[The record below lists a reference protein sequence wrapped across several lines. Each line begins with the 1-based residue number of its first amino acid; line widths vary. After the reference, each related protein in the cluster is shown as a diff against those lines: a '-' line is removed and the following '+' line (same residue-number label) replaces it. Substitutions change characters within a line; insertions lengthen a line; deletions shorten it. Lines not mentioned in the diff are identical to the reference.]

1 MADEQEQDVPE
12 VTEVVELNHGQPEL
26 SKLNETDKF
35 KRNSSAAILFVYVMA
50 VHWLGNNF
58 WKMLCK
64 R

>member
-50 VHWLGNNF
+50 VH
-58 WKMLCK
+58 
-64 R
+64 